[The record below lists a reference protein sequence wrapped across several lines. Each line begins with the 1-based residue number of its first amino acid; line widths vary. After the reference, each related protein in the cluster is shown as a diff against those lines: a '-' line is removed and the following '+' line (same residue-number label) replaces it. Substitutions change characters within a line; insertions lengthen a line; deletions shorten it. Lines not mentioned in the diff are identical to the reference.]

1 MGGTAVRFF
10 EKFLYEGKSEW
21 FYQLPMEFTKYTDKK
36 ILRYCV
42 GAALYMPA
50 TRKVIA
56 QEIISHKHPACTSI
70 ILDLEDALGDLQVVE
85 GEKQLYETLSALQ
98 LALENQQLNIQDMPL
113 LFVRVRT
120 AEQLERMIQLLG
132 PLQHVLTGYV
142 LPKFSAQDGHLYLQQ
157 IATQNS
163 LGYTLYAMPILESG
177 TILKKESRLNEL
189 LAIRTLLEQFEPIVL
204 NVRIG
209 STDFCGMLGLR
220 RSIRQTVYDLAPI
233 RECLADIMNIFLRD
247 NSPFVLSGSVWEYFG
262 NNVALAGLISE
273 IELDS
278 LNGLIGKT
286 IIHPSHIEPVQA
298 MYVVT
303 HEEFSDAERIV
314 LQSFG
319 EIGVEKSNYGNKMN
333 EMKPHLI
340 WAERI
345 LLRAQVFGV
354 LKTGF
359 SSEHL
364 LQRPVVV

>member
-1 MGGTAVRFF
+1 MGGTAMRFF
-10 EKFLYEGKSEW
+10 EKILYEGKSEW
-21 FYQLPMEFTKYTDKK
+21 FYQLPIEFTKYTDKK

-50 TRKVIA
+50 TRQVIA
-56 QEIISHKHPACTSI
+56 QEIIKHKHPTCTTI

-85 GEKQLYETLSALQ
+85 GEKQLYKTLTELQ
-98 LALENQQLNIQDMPL
+98 QALEKQQLSMQDMPL
-113 LFVRVRT
+113 LFVRVRS
-120 AEQLERMIQLLG
+120 AEQLEKMIQLLG

-142 LPKFSAQDGHLYLQQ
+142 LPKFSAQDGHACLQQ
-157 IATQNS
+157 IATQNT
-163 LGYTLYAMPILESG
+163 LGFTLYAMPILESRA
-177 TILKKESRLNEL
+177 ILKTESRLDEL
-189 LAIRTLLEQFEPIVL
+189 LAIRTLLEEFEPIVL

-220 RSIRQTVYDLAPI
+220 RSIRQTVYDLASI
-233 RECLADIMNIFLRD
+233 RECLADIMNVFLRD

-262 NNVALAGLISE
+262 NDAALAGLVRE

-286 IIHPSHIEPVQA
+286 IIHPSHIEAVQA

-314 LQSFG
+314 LQSYG

-333 EMKPHLI
+333 EMKPHFL

-354 LKTGF
+354 LKPEY
-359 SSEHL
+359 SAEHL